1 MVVPV
6 PKFVPVPPAAVHQ
19 VTTAFVPTAPFA
31 VKVVV
36 ASEHIELDPA
46 VADVIPALTNEDTVT
61 LASTAVPQSP
71 VTLA

>member
-6 PKFVPVPPAAVHQ
+6 PKFVPVPPVPVHQ
-19 VTTAFVPTAPFA
+19 FTTAFVPNTPFA

-36 ASEHIELDPA
+36 VDEQIELVVA
-46 VADVIPALTNEDTVT
+46 VTEVMPTFIFDDTVT

>member
-6 PKFVPVPPAAVHQ
+6 PKFVPVPPVAVHH

-31 VKVVV
+31 VSVVV
-36 ASEHIELDPA
+36 ASEQTELAPE

-61 LASTAVPQSP
+61 LASTADPQSL